1 MMRIHCWLLTPGWL
15 GPYGIRV
22 DNGWLTGI
30 WTIQRDTLGK
40 SSGKSEWTTIGGGLS
55 TAHRRSSLGNSGGWT
70 PPTLPTRKKTMHI
83 VRWSMFGQWTTLDLP
98 DYPSIRLSHPK
109 LCTYGDLL
117 SFVPGLLTDIYHMF
131 AARAEP
137 ARCGA
142 PGNRGGFISI

>member
-1 MMRIHCWLLTPGWL
+1 MVGWL
-15 GPYGIRV
+15 GSERSKGIL
-22 DNGWLTGI
+22 W
-30 WTIQRDTLGK
+30 DTLGK

-70 PPTLPTRKKTMHI
+70 LPTLPTRKKTMHI

-98 DYPSIRLSHPK
+98 DYPSICLSHPK

-142 PGNRGGFISI
+142 RPVRSARKPWGIHIYLTLIWYGSSTIESC